1 MRIRPWIVDGLL
13 ILSLVAV
20 ASGIYRLNL
29 TLESPRAAVGQPG
42 EIGALPDGRVLRVL
56 ALGFERLVADLFWLR
71 TVAYVGDDNVA
82 AAGYPSAGA
91 LAELV
96 TDIDPGFTSVYVLM
110 NTLLESLCGE
120 PDAAIALLDKGL
132 RHNDYWRLHFLQ
144 GFNYFFHKH
153 DYARAATQMQLAA
166 ERGGPAYLPLLV
178 TRLYTEAGSLDTA
191 IAFVQ
196 ARLAQASTA
205 EEREMLE
212 TRLQVLYQARESGET
227 DALRLQL
234 PKGEA

>member
-20 ASGIYRLNL
+20 ASGVYRLNL
-29 TLESPRAAVGQPG
+29 ALESPRVAVDQPG
-42 EIGALPDGRVLRVL
+42 EVGALPDGRVLRVM
-56 ALGFERLVADLFWLR
+56 ALGFERLLADLFWLR
-71 TVAYVGDDNVA
+71 TVGYVGDEDVA
-82 AAGYPSAGA
+82 AAGYPSAAA

-96 TDIDPGFTSVYVLM
+96 TDIDPGFTSVYVIM
-110 NTLLESLCGE
+110 NTVLESLCGD

-132 RHNDYWRLHFLQ
+132 QHTDYWRLHFLQ

-153 DYARAATQMQLAA
+153 DYARAAAEMQLAA
-166 ERGGPAYLPLLV
+166 EAGGPAYLPLLV

-196 ARLAQASTA
+196 ARLAQASTP

>member
-71 TVAYVGDDNVA
+71 TVAYIGDDNVA

-120 PDAAIALLDKGL
+120 PDAAIALLDKGV
-132 RHNDYWRLHFLQ
+132 
-144 GFNYFFHKH
+144 G
-153 DYARAATQMQLAA
+153 DYADFSWAGAQGM
-166 ERGGPAYLPLLV
+166 GV
-178 TRLYTEAGSLDTA
+178 TDLDA
-191 IAFVQ
+191 SSKASQHVR
-196 ARLAQASTA
+196 RLA
-205 EEREMLE
+205 
-212 TRLQVLYQARESGET
+212 
-227 DALRLQL
+227 DALLCDDTWS
-234 PKGEA
+234 A